1 MKRIRPLDTRQLQA
15 FEHLCQTGSFTRT
28 AKQLLVTQSA
38 VSHSLRSLEKEAG
51 CKLIKKQGKQIRLT
65 EAGERLLAFAR
76 PWLEEMNRVRD
87 EIRSSDDQGVP
98 RIRLGAS
105 DQICRFLLPPLLKE
119 FSNLEP
125 RCKFEIRGLDTLD
138 CLNLLSS
145 NEVDLSLTVEPFPRS
160 DYLFIPCFSDELV
173 VVTYPEHSWAK
184 KGIVCWRDI
193 NGEKFI
199 LPNRRGF
206 TFRAIH
212 DFLSNKG
219 IQLNSFMEMNSSETT
234 KELIKHKF
242 GIGIL
247 ADWFVAKEVESGELV
262 SLPLG
267 PRRLIRPWGISTLKS
282 HSLGTAERAFI
293 KCVEQMGCLWM
304 VNRDPSFK
312 VKLPGN

>member
-1 MKRIRPLDTRQLQA
+1 M
-15 FEHLCQTGSFTRT
+15 
-28 AKQLLVTQSA
+28 
-38 VSHSLRSLEKEAG
+38 
-51 CKLIKKQGKQIRLT
+51 
-65 EAGERLLAFAR
+65 
-76 PWLEEMNRVRD
+76 
-87 EIRSSDDQGVP
+87 
-98 RIRLGAS
+98 
-105 DQICRFLLPPLLKE
+105 
-119 FSNLEP
+119 
-125 RCKFEIRGLDTLD
+125 DTLD

-160 DYLFIPCFSDELV
+160 DYLFMPCFSDELV

-193 NGEKFI
+193 NREKFI

-206 TFRAIH
+206 TFRAIQ

-293 KCVEQMGCLWM
+293 KCVEQMGCRWM

>member
-51 CKLIKKQGKQIRLT
+51 CKLIKKQGKQIQLT

-76 PWLEEMNRVRD
+76 PWLEEMKRVRD
-87 EIRSSDDQGVP
+87 EIRSSDDQEVP

-105 DQICRFLLPPLLKE
+105 DQICQFLLPSLLKE

-138 CLNLLSS
+138 CLNLLSL
-145 NEVDLSLTVEPFPRS
+145 NEVDLGLTMEPFPRS
-160 DYLFIPCFSDELV
+160 DYMFMPCFSDELV

-184 KGIVCWRDI
+184 KRIISWRDI
-193 NGEKFI
+193 NEEKFI

-206 TFRAIH
+206 TFRAIQ

-219 IQLNSFMEMNSSETT
+219 IQINSFMEMNSSETT

-262 SLPLG
+262 SLPIG
-267 PRRLIRPWGISTLKS
+267 PRRLIRPWGISILKS
-282 HSLGTAERAFI
+282 HSLVTAERAFI
-293 KCVEQMGCLWM
+293 KCVEQMGCRWM

-312 VKLPGN
+312 

>member
-15 FEHLCQTGSFTRT
+15 FENLCETGSFTRT
-28 AKQLLVTQSA
+28 AKQLFVTQSA

-51 CKLIKKQGKQIRLT
+51 CKLVKKQGKQIQLT

-87 EIRSSDDQGVP
+87 EIRRSDDRGIP

-105 DQICRFLLPPLLKE
+105 DQICRFLLPTLLKE
-119 FSNLEP
+119 FSSLEP
-125 RCKFEIRGLDTLD
+125 RCKFEIRGLDTLG
-138 CLNLLSS
+138 CLDLLSS
-145 NEVDLSLTVEPFPRS
+145 GEVDLSLTVEPFPRS

-184 KGIVCWRDI
+184 KGIVSWRDVG
-193 NGEKFI
+193 GEKFI

-206 TFRAIH
+206 TFRAIQ
-212 DFLSNKG
+212 DFLSKKG
-219 IQLNSFMEMNSSETT
+219 IKLNSFMEMNSSETT
-234 KELIKHKF
+234 KKLIKNKF

-247 ADWFVAKEVESGELV
+247 ADWFVAKEIESGELV

-267 PRRLIRPWGISTLKS
+267 PRRLIRPWGISTLKG

-293 KCVEQMGCLWM
+293 KCVEQTGCRWM
-304 VNRDPSFK
+304 VNRDPSFNT
-312 VKLPGN
+312 KLPGN